1 MKLNEIVAQVENLK
15 KLIVN
20 PRRQRQG
27 VFDGSTHSSSSYAK
41 ACLRAG
47 GDVIIEPWWS
57 PVSPDF
63 KFSKATIEN
72 GELVS
77 IEGHEQHMPDL
88 QKFEDALSS
97 ESVIQKGWKIFLG
110 DLVDHAKEGGFHLY
124 DTHNRFFLLPLPN
137 TKGRAPDL
145 SVFSQAV
152 IGNLFDG
159 YSLQMCIDWKRCAGN
174 SFSLDDQGKLFK
186 YAQIVLEQYQPF
198 RRFFAAALCDG
209 VRVQFF
215 RFSRLARSIGVR
227 AQKTKVFAIASE
239 DGSRMFA
246 GFILSRSH
254 RYGASI
260 PECAHLRIS
269 AGLTSAVYTDKAH
282 KNGVV
287 KVATH
292 TLSQVGFQNEMR
304 VLRHLAGRGL
314 DESWR
319 AAVLRVSEDSCEDFI
334 RLQPKFQPLDSNV
347 PYDLLLTLLDFL
359 QMLHENQVVHLD
371 IRVPNIMVTSEQ
383 HPRAVL
389 VDFGASRLTTD
400 APQQFHHGSI
410 KTASDRVL
418 TAIASKEVFAAL
430 PSDDVQSFIRLCFM
444 LWSKWDNVDLE
455 EPNEAKLFW
464 NEQEKVNPLLKQLL
478 QLCDETPLPYK
489 KIQAEMF
496 AIFRPRPSEHQN
508 KKPRIQPLNNS

>member
-1 MKLNEIVAQVENLK
+1 MSELVAHVKNLEQ
-15 KLIVN
+15 LIVDR
-20 PRRQRQG
+20 RRQGRG
-27 VFDGSTHSSSSYAK
+27 FFDGSTHSSSSYAK

-97 ESVIQKGWKIFLG
+97 ESVIQKGWKNFLG

-124 DTHNRFFLLPLPN
+124 DTHKRFFLNIPN

-145 SVFSQAV
+145 SVFSRAV
-152 IGNLFDG
+152 KGDVFDG
-159 YSLQMCIDWKRCAGN
+159 YALQMCIDWKRCAGN

-186 YAQIVLEQYQPF
+186 YAQIVLEQYQPV
-198 RRFFAAALCDG
+198 REFFAAALCDG

-304 VLRHLAGRGL
+304 VLRH
-314 DESWR
+314 S
-319 AAVLRVSEDSCEDFI
+319 
-334 RLQPKFQPLDSNV
+334 Q
-347 PYDLLLTLLDFL
+347 
-359 QMLHENQVVHLD
+359 
-371 IRVPNIMVTSEQ
+371 
-383 HPRAVL
+383 
-389 VDFGASRLTTD
+389 
-400 APQQFHHGSI
+400 
-410 KTASDRVL
+410 KTAVWTSF
-418 TAIASKEVFAAL
+418 VF
-430 PSDDVQSFIRLCFM
+430 S
-444 LWSKWDNVDLE
+444 
-455 EPNEAKLFW
+455 PNS
-464 NEQEKVNPLLKQLL
+464 NPW
-478 QLCDETPLPYK
+478 T
-489 KIQAEMF
+489 
-496 AIFRPRPSEHQN
+496 
-508 KKPRIQPLNNS
+508 